1 MATPERIR
9 NAGPQYLTLQKT
21 LTESKWAVTELPIIT
36 QRVQNIEQ
44 RYKATQDNIAKFDKR
59 SEKQHD
65 RLGKLT
71 HNSVK
76 RAWFKTTGKLEEK
89 IKEEEKEFM
98 KQYELTQAAKAKGI
112 EQESEL
118 NDARQFKQQCQDAKQ
133 KYDAAK
139 KDLDALM
146 EELFAG
152 PTPAYPTEDVIEQNL
167 VAKRQKLGDLTI
179 LSKRQTYI
187 LNALRKADACL
198 LAGLQS
204 LQSALQVN
212 TIDMFTRSDFATMMA
227 HSALAEA
234 RDLAARAQFII
245 QEVRR
250 LDPNVPHLGDIHVEQ
265 DAFIFNMMFNNIF
278 TDLRVQQII
287 QTSSAKLQTAAG
299 IMEQQ
304 VLPVTLSLASAAD
317 ANVKNCTKE
326 VMRLENDMWRER
338 VRIVSEVIGVDM
350 PQSSVDAG
358 VRATTPLPPPPPP
371 PEEDDDLASDE
382 APPPYTALS
391 KSEVRS

>member
-44 RYKATQDNIAKFDKR
+44 RYKSTQDNISKFDKR

-98 KQYELTQAAKAKGI
+98 RQYELTQAAKAKGI

-118 NDARQFKQQCQDAKQ
+118 NDARQLKQQCLDAKQ

-167 VAKRQKLGDLTI
+167 VARRQKLGDLTI

-187 LNALRKADACL
+187 LNALRKAHDCL

-204 LQSALQVN
+204 LQNALQVN
-212 TIDMFTRSDFATMMA
+212 TIDMFTRNDFATMMA

-287 QTSSAKLQTAAG
+287 QTSSAKLQTAVAV
-299 IMEQQ
+299 MEQQ
-304 VLPVTLSLASAAD
+304 VLPVTLNLATAAD

-326 VMRLENDMWRER
+326 VRRLENDMWRER

-358 VRATTPLPPPPPP
+358 VRATTPQPPPPPP
-371 PEEDDDLASDE
+371 ADDDDDLESDE
-382 APPPYTALS
+382 APPPYTALP
-391 KSEVRS
+391 KPEVR

>member
-44 RYKATQDNIAKFDKR
+44 RYKSTQDNIAKFDKR

-98 KQYELTQAAKAKGI
+98 RQYELTQAAKAKGI

-118 NDARQFKQQCQDAKQ
+118 NDARQLKQQCLDAKQ

-167 VAKRQKLGDLTI
+167 VARRQKLGDLTI

-187 LNALRKADACL
+187 LNALRKAHDCL

-204 LQSALQVN
+204 LQNALQVN
-212 TIDMFTRSDFATMMA
+212 TIDMFTRNDFATMMA

-287 QTSSAKLQTAAG
+287 QTSFAKLQTAAAV
-299 IMEQQ
+299 MEQQ
-304 VLPVTLSLASAAD
+304 VLPVTLNLATAAD

-326 VMRLENDMWRER
+326 VRRLENDMWRER

-358 VRATTPLPPPPPP
+358 VRATTPQPPPPPP
-371 PEEDDDLASDE
+371 ADDDDDLESDE
-382 APPPYTALS
+382 APPPYTALP
-391 KSEVRS
+391 KPEVR